1 MQKDASGNPFPH
13 HTNRARRIWIDALV
27 DHLALLA
34 PARWDSTPA
43 GGEAVIAD
51 LGCALLLCCLAP
63 DAARSCV
70 FSQVLT
76 GPAMWLLTKHSLL
89 AFPGRRKYGRK
100 DE

>member
-1 MQKDASGNPFPH
+1 MQKDARGI
-13 HTNRARRIWIDALV
+13 RIDSLV

-34 PARWDSTPA
+34 AQGADVEWLAPARRDSTPA

-76 GPAMWLLTKHSLL
+76 GPAMWLLTKHSLP
-89 AFPGRRKYGRK
+89 AFPGRRKCGRK
-100 DE
+100 GE